1 MWKIGIFRCKI
12 LNGEGGEMTEEQRKI
27 IDEIERDITYFDKL
41 DFKNLVSKFQRDLD
55 LIKSLVSSN

>member
-1 MWKIGIFRCKI
+1 
-12 LNGEGGEMTEEQRKI
+12 MTEEQRKI

-41 DFKNLVSKFQRDLD
+41 DFKNLVSKFQRDLN

>member
-1 MWKIGIFRCKI
+1 
-12 LNGEGGEMTEEQRKI
+12 MTEEQRKI
-27 IDEIERDITYFDKL
+27 IDEIECDITYFDKL

>member
-1 MWKIGIFRCKI
+1 
-12 LNGEGGEMTEEQRKI
+12 MTEEQRKI